1 MFWSPKRRAGFGSA
15 PARVGLGLV
24 YLFIY
29 LLHAQRWVLI
39 YGKVILYLLWQ
50 RSCEMAVRTFM
61 ITSFFLSLHVHVHV
75 SIQGNGLTFVL
86 MPRREY

>member
-1 MFWSPKRRAGFGSA
+1 MCVVMFWSPKRRAGFGFA

-50 RSCEMAVRTFM
+50 RSCEMAVRTF
-61 ITSFFLSLHVHVHV
+61 TSFSHYMYMYLFRGMV
-75 SIQGNGLTFVL
+75 
-86 MPRREY
+86 